1 MCCFTKNVES
11 VTDTNIFARLGS
23 KGNQVLIY
31 QMNFKSK
38 EELAMV
44 LPIPVKAG
52 AGEKAVTFFDFSGY
66 LQVFANLG
74 ELFPVQ
80 AKTYGR
86 GADPFGAPA
95 ARGALLEVHSVGAF
109 DASYV
114 PSIADF
120 SRLDARFR
128 LPEQVWPKLPGYSDF
143 GFAVFKLKPNHGPVH
158 PMAFAFPTALT
169 GQVFFPTLH
178 IHDGK
183 IHDREVFDHTLYM
196 QGEGF
201 DLDTGGW
208 QESPKIAVAKVKCGY
223 AHNMVRPEMHVHRNV
238 IRGNMRNGDII
249 VQPKKI

>member
-1 MCCFTKNVES
+1 
-11 VTDTNIFARLGS
+11 
-23 KGNQVLIY
+23 
-31 QMNFKSK
+31 
-38 EELAMV
+38 
-44 LPIPVKAG
+44 
-52 AGEKAVTFFDFSGY
+52 
-66 LQVFANLG
+66 
-74 ELFPVQ
+74 
-80 AKTYGR
+80 
-86 GADPFGAPA
+86 
-95 ARGALLEVHSVGAF
+95 
-109 DASYV
+109 
-114 PSIADF
+114 
-120 SRLDARFR
+120 
-128 LPEQVWPKLPGYSDF
+128 
-143 GFAVFKLKPNHGPVH
+143 
-158 PMAFAFPTALT
+158 MAFAFPTALT